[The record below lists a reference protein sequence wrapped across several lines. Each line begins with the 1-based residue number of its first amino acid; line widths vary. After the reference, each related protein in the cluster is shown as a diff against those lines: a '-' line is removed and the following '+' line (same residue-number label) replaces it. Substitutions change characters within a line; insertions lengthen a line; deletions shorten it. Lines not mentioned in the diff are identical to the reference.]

1 MIRFLTAGESHGKAL
16 SVIVEGFPAG
26 LTLTDEFL
34 NEQLYRRQQ
43 GYGRGG
49 RMKIES
55 DKAQIL
61 SGVRFSKTLGTPI
74 SVLIENRDWKNWQKK
89 MAVSGSQPNDV
100 EKITVP
106 RPGHADLTGISK
118 YNFDDIRNSIERSS
132 ARETAA
138 RVVAGSIA
146 RRLLDEFG
154 ITIGGF
160 VENIGGVFPKRNE
173 YLRILKNPNFSN
185 DDLQK
190 LVTKTEKNP
199 VRVLSKKQADEII
212 AKIDNAKRKGDTLG
226 GTCVI
231 IATGLPVGLGSH
243 VHYDRKLT
251 TIISKNLMSIN
262 ALKGIE
268 FGLGFATAEKYG
280 SEVHDEIIYS
290 NEKYTRKTN
299 FAGGLE
305 GGISTG
311 LPLIIRVAMKPI
323 ATLMKPLQT
332 LDLRTNG
339 TVKARRERSDTVAVP
354 ACEVIAEAMLAWSIA
369 EAFTEKFG
377 GDSFEEMK
385 DNFNNYTK
393 KLPKR
398 IKRNFG

>member
-1 MIRFLTAGESHGKAL
+1 
-16 SVIVEGFPAG
+16 
-26 LTLTDEFL
+26 
-34 NEQLYRRQQ
+34 
-43 GYGRGG
+43 
-49 RMKIES
+49 MKIES

-74 SVLIENRDWKNWQKK
+74 SVFIENRDWKNWQKK

-190 LVTKTEKNP
+190 LISKTEKNP